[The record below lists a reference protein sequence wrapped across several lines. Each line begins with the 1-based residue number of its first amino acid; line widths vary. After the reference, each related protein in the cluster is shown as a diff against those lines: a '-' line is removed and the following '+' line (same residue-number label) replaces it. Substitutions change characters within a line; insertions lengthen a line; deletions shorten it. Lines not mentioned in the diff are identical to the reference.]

1 MLNSGDVITS
11 NFLGAKGAK
20 RRPGIIVSSGLYHQY
35 RPDVI
40 VALLTTNL
48 AAAITPLDYL
58 LQDWAA
64 AGLRQP
70 TAFRSY
76 FNMELPAGLRLI
88 GRLSEHDWQSVQAC
102 LQRALAAPER

>member
-1 MLNSGDVITS
+1 MLNAGDVVTS
-11 NFLGAKGAK
+11 NFIGAQGAK
-20 RRPGIIVSSGLYHQY
+20 RRPGIIVSSGLYHQH

-48 AAAITPLDYL
+48 VAAITPLDYL

-88 GRLSEHDWQSVQAC
+88 GRLSEQDWQSVQAC
-102 LQRALAAPER
+102 LQRALATPER